1 MPAFG
6 GPISTYGVDATR
18 PLRAGLFVWRG
29 PPDRGRSKDQR
40 GSDPNVPSPAFAPVD
55 ASELGMARTPPG
67 PYGPGYTMPRSSG
80 PWMFRQ
86 PNGSHS
92 SSPIGPKNR

>member
-29 PPDRGRSKDQR
+29 PPDRGRSD
-40 GSDPNVPSPAFAPVD
+40 DPVAP
-55 ASELGMARTPPG
+55 
-67 PYGPGYTMPRSSG
+67 
-80 PWMFRQ
+80 
-86 PNGSHS
+86 
-92 SSPIGPKNR
+92 